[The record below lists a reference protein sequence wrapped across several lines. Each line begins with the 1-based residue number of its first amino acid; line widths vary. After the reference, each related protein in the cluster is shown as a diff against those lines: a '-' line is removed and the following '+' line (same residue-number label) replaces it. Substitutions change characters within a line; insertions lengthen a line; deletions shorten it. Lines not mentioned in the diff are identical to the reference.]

1 VLTIQELRL
10 RASLFSLFRKF
21 FDDNGFLEVD
31 TPIRQP
37 LPIPEAN
44 ILPIRSQGWFLQTS
58 PEMYMK
64 RLLAYGCEKIYQI
77 SRCFRAGESGRLH
90 LEEFILVEWYRRN
103 EDYWTLMEDC
113 HLLLNFIAESLD
125 QEQAGFVTAQSNS
138 IFSGTDFTLSKPYD
152 KLLVEEAFAR
162 HSPVSMEQSLAEGCF
177 DEMLVEYIEPNLGL
191 KTPLFLYN
199 YPVQAGSLAKV
210 CDHKSEAVERFELY
224 IRGIE
229 LANGFSELTDG
240 AEQRRR
246 FEQEFTRLKKS
257 GFSWSMPE
265 TFLEELNSVERAA
278 GIAFGFDR
286 LLMLI
291 LGKGSVGEVVPFS
304 PDELQ

>member
-10 RASLFSLFRKF
+10 RASLFSLFRKYF
-21 FDDNGFLEVD
+21 NDNGFLEVD

-44 ILPIRSQGWFLQTS
+44 ILPIRSQGWFLQSS

-64 RLLAYGCEKIYQI
+64 RLLASGCEKIYQI
-77 SRCFRAGESGRLH
+77 SRCFRAGENGRLH
-90 LEEFILVEWYRRN
+90 LEEFILVEWYRLG

-113 HLLLNFIAESLD
+113 HQLLNFIAESLD
-125 QEQAGFVTAQSNS
+125 RDQAAFMTGQTSS
-138 IFSGTDFTLSKPYD
+138 IFSGTGFTLSKPYD
-152 KLLVEEAFAR
+152 KLLVEEAFTR
-162 HSPVSMEQSLAEGCF
+162 YSPVSMEQSLADGCF
-177 DEMLVEYIEPNLGL
+177 DEILVEYIEPNLGL
-191 KTPLFLYN
+191 ENPLFLYN

-210 CDHKSEAVERFELY
+210 HDHNSDVVERFELY

-240 AEQRRR
+240 DEQRRR
-246 FEQEFTRLKKS
+246 FEQEFDRLKKN
-257 GFSWSMPE
+257 GLSWSMPE
-265 TFLEELNSVERAA
+265 TFLEELDSVEKAA

-291 LGKGSVGEVVPFS
+291 LGKESVGEVVPFS
-304 PDELQ
+304 PDELH